1 MHINVTVIIQIIN
14 FIIAH
19 AILSRFLLK
28 PFAQRI
34 LQKQRARKAMIAGFK
49 DKEAQLQSLAVEKNR
64 LLLVFQAHVQKNY
77 KTPKINLV
85 VLPSLVDPVVD
96 ATAIEAMTK
105 ATTKIIIKKASHA

>member
-1 MHINVTVIIQIIN
+1 MHINATVIIQIIN

-49 DKEAQLQSLAVEKNR
+49 DKEALLQCLAVEKNR
-64 LLLVFQAHVQKNY
+64 LLFVFQAHVQQNY
-77 KTPKINLV
+77 KPPTINLI
-85 VLPSLVDPVVD
+85 VLPSLVDPVLD
-96 ATAIEAMTK
+96 TTAVEAITK